1 MRSEWKKV
9 QLGDVAS
16 VRGGKR
22 LPKGKRLVTSNSAHP
37 YIRVRDMS
45 GTKVLEINEK
55 FEFVPTDAVEEI
67 NRYKVNTNDIIIS
80 IVGSV
85 GEVSMVGASL
95 DGANLTENCAK
106 ISKLNDEKI
115 NAEYLYYY
123 LTSSLGQNNI
133 SKGTVGA
140 VQLKLPLKNIRSLEI
155 LLPVLP
161 TQKAIASVLSCLDA
175 KIELNNEINENLE
188 AQAQVVFKN
197 WFVDFEPFQDGEFV
211 ESELGLIP
219 EGWHV
224 SALSD
229 AIDVN
234 PVRILKKG
242 SLATH
247 LGMANVPTSGSRAL
261 SWKQRE
267 FTSGTR
273 FTNGDVLVARITPC
287 LENGKTAFVD
297 FLSDGEI
304 GWGSTEFI
312 VMRSREPWPV
322 EYAYCLA
329 RYEPFRAHL
338 IGSMTGTSG
347 RQRVANHAL

>member
-1 MRSEWKKV
+1 MMNGSTLKTHSENPPN
-9 QLGDVAS
+9 S
-16 VRGGKR
+16 
-22 LPKGKRLVTSNSAHP
+22 LPKG
-37 YIRVRDMS
+37 
-45 GTKVLEINEK
+45 
-55 FEFVPTDAVEEI
+55 
-67 NRYKVNTNDIIIS
+67 
-80 IVGSV
+80 
-85 GEVSMVGASL
+85 
-95 DGANLTENCAK
+95 AK
-106 ISKLNDEKI
+106 S
-115 NAEYLYYY
+115 
-123 LTSSLGQNNI
+123 
-133 SKGTVGA
+133 
-140 VQLKLPLKNIRSLEI
+140 R
-155 LLPVLP
+155 
-161 TQKAIASVLSCLDA
+161 LSCLDA

-312 VMRSREPWPV
+312 VMRSREPLVSNYVRNFHRVSKWFKP
-322 EYAYCLA
+322 
-329 RYEPFRAHL
+329 PG
-338 IGSMTGTSG
+338 GSPEFVQG
-347 RQRVANHAL
+347 